1 MCPVCTVGVAVGVGL
16 SRWLK
21 IDDAISG
28 IWIGALILALAIWTW
43 QWLYRKKDKKPFIV
57 LGLLVFGFWLLTFI
71 PLDYAGLL
79 DGCTTLGGMNRLVFG
94 SLIGVIA
101 AAIGILMDKY
111 IRSKKEGKAAFSY
124 QKVILPLSLLILAS
138 LIMASIC
145 Y

>member
-57 LGLLVFGFWLLTFI
+57 LGLLVFGFWLLVFI

-94 SLIGVIA
+94 SLIGVIV